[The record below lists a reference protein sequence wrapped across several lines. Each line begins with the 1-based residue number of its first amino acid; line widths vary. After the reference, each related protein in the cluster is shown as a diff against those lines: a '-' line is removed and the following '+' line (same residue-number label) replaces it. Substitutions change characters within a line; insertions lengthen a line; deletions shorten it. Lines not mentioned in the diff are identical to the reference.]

1 MVVIWTL
8 YKIPCTVVGVCA
20 GIFLD
25 SCPTLHSGWNSLQV
39 QENLSMTSKARTV
52 RLYADLHGSRSL
64 CTSLLFNLYT
74 LQVFNQRNYPLYE
87 LSDPRE
93 IYLSQVSR
101 ALHRLARLH
110 PTHTGRV
117 EDSGFGSS
125 SGVPGTTLR
134 LLMRSPRPVLHLSHA
149 LRRDFFFRNL

>member
-1 MVVIWTL
+1 MRAIRSAGFLWLAHLPCEGFHPAECFLLKVKWS
-8 YKIPCTVVGVCA
+8 IP
-20 GIFLD
+20 
-25 SCPTLHSGWNSLQV
+25 
-39 QENLSMTSKARTV
+39 SKARTV
-52 RLYADLHGSRSL
+52 RLCDLRLHVSCVRYF
-64 CTSLLFNLYT
+64 TSTSNSPRVSWRRLS
-74 LQVFNQRNYPLYE
+74 LYE

-110 PTHTGRV
+110 PTHTGRG

-134 LLMRSPRPVLHLSHA
+134 ILMRSSRPVLHLSHA

>member
-1 MVVIWTL
+1 
-8 YKIPCTVVGVCA
+8 
-20 GIFLD
+20 
-25 SCPTLHSGWNSLQV
+25 
-39 QENLSMTSKARTV
+39 MTSKARTV

-101 ALHRLARLH
+101 ALHRL
-110 PTHTGRV
+110 T
-117 EDSGFGSS
+117 F
-125 SGVPGTTLR
+125 
-134 LLMRSPRPVLHLSHA
+134 LHLISTGQEEDYVFGTSTGLEGVNRVHT
-149 LRRDFFFRNL
+149 LT